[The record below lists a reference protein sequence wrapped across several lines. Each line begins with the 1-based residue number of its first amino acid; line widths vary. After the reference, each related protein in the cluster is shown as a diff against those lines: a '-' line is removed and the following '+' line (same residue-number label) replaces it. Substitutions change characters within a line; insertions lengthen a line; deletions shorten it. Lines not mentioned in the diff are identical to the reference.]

1 MPRGRKY
8 SGPLVPGTTSTRQ
21 FNRRVPRRVK
31 GKRVRYFAKTAKKA
45 PLSNKQ
51 RSQVRQIIKGR
62 KEIKFGT
69 FFEYDN
75 LGTTAAPNY
84 NQVIT
89 PRVFPFINAPVADA
103 AGFTIL
109 QTGYN
114 LNAVSTA
121 MNSSV
126 AGSVNPIG
134 GYHMLKGDTS
144 TTRDGDFMRLQSHRV
159 NLRINML
166 KNAKS
171 TLQVENQY
179 PLKFQVYLV
188 RPKQL
193 PSGYAASLS
202 AGIFIGP
209 QNQIVGIADI
219 DASVFQLSNLFK
231 INKDQ
236 WHLDKLKTFIL
247 QNPSSPGATDAEATT
262 YVGPRYPTSRSC
274 SFWLHKPKKDLRFTN
289 TTSATGLSNEPENLN
304 LTSYIIVVATRIGD
318 NGDNDT
324 TNSYADRWTLATN
337 GVSKFVD
344 M

>member
-1 MPRGRKY
+1 MAKARKY
-8 SGPLVPGTTSTRQ
+8 AGPLQPGKRSAYVPGTRKRTKTTKKGLNSTE
-21 FNRRVPRRVK
+21 K
-31 GKRVRYFAKTAKKA
+31 
-45 PLSNKQ
+45 
-51 RSQVRQIIKGR
+51 SQVKKIIKGR

-75 LGTTAAPNY
+75 LGTYAAPNY

-114 LNAVSTA
+114 LNAVSNA
-121 MNSSV
+121 MNAAV
-126 AGSVNPIG
+126 GGSVNPIG

-144 TTRDGDFMRLQSHRV
+144 TTRDGDYMRLQSHRV

-166 KNAKS
+166 RNSQS

-179 PLKFQVYLV
+179 PLKFQIYLV

-193 PSGYAASLS
+193 PSGYASSLS
-202 AGIFIGP
+202 SGIFTGP

-219 DASVFQLSNLFK
+219 DASVFQLSKLFK
-231 INKDQ
+231 INRDQ
-236 WHLDKLKTFIL
+236 WHLDKKKTFIL
-247 QNPSSPGATDAEATT
+247 QNPASAGAAETASTPN
-262 YVGPRYPTSRSC
+262 VGPRYPTAHSC
-274 SFWLHKPKKDLRFTN
+274 SFWLHKPKKELRFTN